1 MLSPGNPV
9 KFKDCAN
16 KICANPVLSAACLI
30 VIVTDHHLE
39 TQFCALIL
47 ARSPSAKLSKE
58 RNSGSMDLRRHFF
71 QSAILGG
78 FGPASSPLFAGVSP
92 LHNKETDQDGYWYI
106 FADDLLHTWA
116 DAPVTKP
123 IINDNTPALEI

>member
-1 MLSPGNPV
+1 LCPDLGKKP
-9 KFKDCAN
+9 
-16 KICANPVLSAACLI
+16 IG
-30 VIVTDHHLE
+30 
-39 TQFCALIL
+39 
-47 ARSPSAKLSKE
+47 KLSKE
-58 RNSGSMDLRRHFF
+58 RNSSSMDLRRHFF